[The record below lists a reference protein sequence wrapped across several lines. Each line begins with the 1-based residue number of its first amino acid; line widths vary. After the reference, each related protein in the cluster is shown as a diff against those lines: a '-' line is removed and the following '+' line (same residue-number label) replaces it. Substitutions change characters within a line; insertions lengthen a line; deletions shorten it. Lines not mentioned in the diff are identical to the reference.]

1 MCGHQDVPW
10 FGWTWQQVRAC
21 VLVVGFLAIARGS
34 IGWTQERA
42 ARHALESTRRMD
54 WPVTAIAFSPDGQ
67 RLLCGSTGPLQIL
80 KWPDLGAAGALAT
93 SLETVLDL
101 QFSPSGRWL
110 LVAGG
115 TPGES
120 GVIEVWDWNRQQL
133 LRKLALHD
141 DAIFQCAWEGAERRW
156 GTASFDG
163 RCCVYDWE
171 EGTVAFE
178 FSGHSKGVLTIAA
191 WDDRR
196 WISAGVDD
204 SIRLWGRSPGKTDK
218 AITDK
223 ATTDKAITDK
233 VLTNHLG
240 DVLQIVPLALSNPPR
255 LFSISE
261 DRTIRMWHP
270 EIGRMVRFERLAA
283 VPSTAC
289 WDAENQEI
297 VVGFQDGSICRR
309 DGNTLA
315 VSDTFVFP
323 SHSIFELAIHPHDS
337 RLAVSLGES
346 IAVLS
351 ARPKEE

>member
-10 FGWTWQQVRAC
+10 IGWIWRQVRAC
-21 VLVVGFLAIARGS
+21 ALAVGFVAIARGS
-34 IGWTQERA
+34 FGWTQEPPA
-42 ARHALESTRRMD
+42 ARHALESTRSMD
-54 WPVTAIAFSPDGQ
+54 APVTAIAFSPDGQ
-67 RLLCGSTGPLQIL
+67 HLLCGSTGPLQIL

-133 LRKLALHD
+133 LQKLALHD
-141 DAIFQCAWEGAERRW
+141 DAIYQCAWEGAERRW

-171 EGTVAFE
+171 EGTVEIE

-191 WDDRR
+191 WDDQR
-196 WISAGVDD
+196 WISGGVDD
-204 SIRLWGRSPGKTDK
+204 SICLWSRAPGGTDK
-218 AITDK
+218 V
-223 ATTDKAITDK
+223 TTNK

-240 DVLQIVPLALSNPPR
+240 DVLQIVPLAQCNPPR
-255 LFSISE
+255 LLSISE

-289 WDAENQEI
+289 WDADNQEI

-323 SHSIFELAIHPHDS
+323 SHSILELAIHPRDS
-337 RLAVSLGES
+337 RLAVSLGEA

-351 ARPKEE
+351 VWPKEQ